1 MKIIIDKTKIEV
13 KIYYQKKRDGDGE
26 EINRCELFY
35 NGVCIGTTI
44 WSHWNIKHKTE
55 EDWCKKQLKK
65 RLKVIKTNIDRLN
78 IEKENWE
85 NEYELLTN

>member
-44 WSHWNIKHKTE
+44 
-55 EDWCKKQLKK
+55 
-65 RLKVIKTNIDRLN
+65 
-78 IEKENWE
+78 
-85 NEYELLTN
+85 